1 MADPDAALAN
11 MENLMRRYEEMRA
24 TGKIDG
30 GDSDDDGSD
39 AEGDVPDD
47 FDEGGGWVDDG
58 SDDGSDDDDDLDD
71 DDAQQEEATPRP
83 GRLRAFAQASRGAAG
98 ASGGLR
104 DVEATCVA
112 VAEPGEGGA

>member
-47 FDEGGGWVDDG
+47 FDEGGGW
-58 SDDGSDDDDDLDD
+58 
-71 DDAQQEEATPRP
+71 RP
-83 GRLRAFAQASRGAAG
+83 GGVRA
-98 ASGGLR
+98 
-104 DVEATCVA
+104 
-112 VAEPGEGGA
+112 GGADERLVGR